1 MRSRGGAVLA
11 AILLATLATSTSPRR
26 LALAQEEEDLTQNL
40 RSMRTAY
47 DRARESIDDLDF
59 NAAVKEL
66 QGLIEPRRNARPSD
80 LTLEEL
86 KVLCAA
92 YDLRARALFNLGN
105 TQAAQADFES
115 LLRLDATYLIDRQ
128 TLSPKVVGLFDQA
141 RRRLVGVLYLSVEP
155 QAARV
160 LVDGDQVDAR
170 SAEGIG
176 LFTGTHDLRIELE
189 GYDSYS
195 ETVGATGGSELRR
208 SVRLRPN
215 RRTLEFITVPAG
227 VTVTIDGR
235 PAGVSAGPPTAEVE
249 ALAAQFRFDPR
260 QASAPLPVPLIPPGE
275 HKVTFDRD
283 CFSSRSLTVR
293 VELDAEQ
300 NRPLRYAPVV
310 LEEARSQLQV
320 SSVPS
325 GAEVLVD
332 GVKQGTTPI
341 TLDAL
346 CGGERDVTVVKAD
359 IGRWNERVRVAAGQV
374 NTLNVRLRPTLLYAG
389 TFRLDEWGRA
399 VWSDEDKALLEALG
413 RGLKT
418 LNVVRMPQVQEEIR
432 KSIIRWMISDPREAS
447 AGTILSPDLLKDA
460 AARTGADLVL
470 AGLTFTNDP
479 DRSWMLALYSPLHG
493 SPDIVRLRTDQ
504 PDGVRSFVERLDSAP
519 PESDVWW
526 GMTLAD
532 SGLGSPGPV
541 VVRVLPGSPAAKAG
555 LRVGDRLQLVATS
568 KVQSTREALAA
579 MEKESQR
586 KGGVRVPVVLS
597 VDGGDSVRT
606 VRLAAG
612 EAPSVIP
619 LTEAGL
625 LYNRALAEFRL
636 RARASTEDTWKGVA
650 HLNLGIALMHFRAYD
665 KALSEGLAR
674 ADLPQGSGIA
684 AGTVQY
690 YRGLC
695 ALRRG
700 DPEAAR
706 TAFQAAS
713 RATGSTLESADGP
726 SASAAA
732 ARALQALQ

>member
-1 MRSRGGAVLA
+1 VRRLRGTVAVALLLVIPA
-11 AILLATLATSTSPRR
+11 ASTSPGS
-26 LALAQEEEDLTQNL
+26 LVLAQEEEDLTQNL
-40 RSMRTAY
+40 RAMRAAY
-47 DRARESIDDLDF
+47 DRARESMDDLDF
-59 NAAVKEL
+59 NAAIKQL

-80 LTLEEL
+80 LTLEEI

-92 YDLRARALFNLGN
+92 YDLRARALFNQGN

-115 LLRLDATYLIDRQ
+115 LLKLDASYLIDRQ

-155 QAARV
+155 QSARV

-170 SAEGIG
+170 SADGIG
-176 LFTGTHDLRIELE
+176 LYSGTHDLRVEME
-189 GYDSYS
+189 GYDPYS
-195 ETVGATGGSELRR
+195 ETVGASGGSELRR

-227 VTVTIDGR
+227 VTVSIDGR

-249 ALAAQFRFDPR
+249 ALAAQFRFDPQ
-260 QASAPLPVPLIPPGE
+260 QASAPIPVPLIAPGE
-275 HKVTFDRD
+275 HKVTFDKD
-283 CFSSRSLTVR
+283 CFTSRSLTVK

-300 NRPLRYAPVV
+300 NRPLRFAPVL
-310 LEEARSQLQV
+310 LEESRSQLQIT
-320 SSVPS
+320 SVPS

-332 GVKQGTTPI
+332 GVRQGTTPV
-341 TLDAL
+341 TLGAL
-346 CGGERDVTVVKAD
+346 CGGERDVSVIKAD
-359 IGRWNERVRVAAGQV
+359 VGRWNERVRMTAGQV
-374 NTLNVRLRPTLLYAG
+374 NTLTVRLRPTLLYAG

-418 LNVVRMPQVQEEIR
+418 LNIVRMPQVQEEIR
-432 KSIIRWMISDPREAS
+432 KSIIRWMISDPREVTS
-447 AGTILSPDLLKDA
+447 GTILSPDLLKDA

-479 DRSWMLALYSPLHG
+479 NHSWTLALYSPLHG
-493 SPDIVRLRTDQ
+493 SPDIARLRTDQ
-504 PDGVRSFVERLDSAP
+504 PDQVRSFVERLDSAP
-519 PESDVWW
+519 QESDVWW

-532 SGLGSPGPV
+532 SGLGSTGPV

-555 LRVGDRLQLVATS
+555 LRIGDRIQLVATS
-568 KVQSTREALAA
+568 KVQGTRDALAV

-619 LTEAGL
+619 LTESGL

-636 RARASTEDTWKGVA
+636 RARAATEDTLRGVA

-665 KALSEGLAR
+665 KALSEGLSR

>member
-1 MRSRGGAVLA
+1 MRRLRGTVAVALLLVIPA
-11 AILLATLATSTSPRR
+11 ASTSPGS
-26 LALAQEEEDLTQNL
+26 LVLAQEEEDLTQNL
-40 RSMRTAY
+40 RAMRAAY
-47 DRARESIDDLDF
+47 DRARESMDDLDF
-59 NAAVKEL
+59 NAAIKQL

-80 LTLEEL
+80 LTLEEI

-92 YDLRARALFNLGN
+92 YDLRARALFNQGN

-115 LLRLDATYLIDRQ
+115 LLKLDASYLIDRQ

-155 QAARV
+155 QSARV

-170 SAEGIG
+170 SADGIG
-176 LFTGTHDLRIELE
+176 LYSGTHDLRVEME
-189 GYDSYS
+189 GYDPYS
-195 ETVGATGGSELRR
+195 ETVGASGGSELRR

-227 VTVTIDGR
+227 VTVSIDGR

-249 ALAAQFRFDPR
+249 ALAAQFRFDPQ
-260 QASAPLPVPLIPPGE
+260 QASAPIPVPLIAPGE
-275 HKVTFDRD
+275 HKVTFDKD
-283 CFSSRSLTVR
+283 CFTSRSLTVK

-300 NRPLRYAPVV
+300 NRPLRFAPVL
-310 LEEARSQLQV
+310 LEESRSQLQIT
-320 SSVPS
+320 SVPS

-332 GVKQGTTPI
+332 GVRQGTTPV
-341 TLDAL
+341 TLGAL
-346 CGGERDVTVVKAD
+346 CGGERDVSVIKAD
-359 IGRWNERVRVAAGQV
+359 VGRWNERVRMTAGQV
-374 NTLNVRLRPTLLYAG
+374 NTLTVRLRPTLLYAG

-418 LNVVRMPQVQEEIR
+418 LNIVRMPQVQEEIR
-432 KSIIRWMISDPREAS
+432 KSIIRWMISDPREVTS
-447 AGTILSPDLLKDA
+447 GTILSPDLLKDA

-479 DRSWMLALYSPLHG
+479 NHSWTLALYSPLHG
-493 SPDIVRLRTDQ
+493 SPDIARLRTDQ
-504 PDGVRSFVERLDSAP
+504 PDQVRSFVERLDSAP
-519 PESDVWW
+519 QESDVWW

-532 SGLGSPGPV
+532 SGLGSTGPV

-555 LRVGDRLQLVATS
+555 LRIGDRIQLVATS
-568 KVQSTREALAA
+568 KVQGTRDALAV

-619 LTEAGL
+619 LTESGL

-636 RARASTEDTWKGVA
+636 RARAATEDTLRGVA

-665 KALSEGLAR
+665 KALSEGLSR

>member
-1 MRSRGGAVLA
+1 VS
-11 AILLATLATSTSPRR
+11 
-26 LALAQEEEDLTQNL
+26 
-40 RSMRTAY
+40 
-47 DRARESIDDLDF
+47 
-59 NAAVKEL
+59 
-66 QGLIEPRRNARPSD
+66 
-80 LTLEEL
+80 
-86 KVLCAA
+86 
-92 YDLRARALFNLGN
+92 
-105 TQAAQADFES
+105 
-115 LLRLDATYLIDRQ
+115 
-128 TLSPKVVGLFDQA
+128 
-141 RRRLVGVLYLSVEP
+141 
-155 QAARV
+155 
-160 LVDGDQVDAR
+160 
-170 SAEGIG
+170 
-176 LFTGTHDLRIELE
+176 
-189 GYDSYS
+189 
-195 ETVGATGGSELRR
+195 
-208 SVRLRPN
+208 
-215 RRTLEFITVPAG
+215 
-227 VTVTIDGR
+227 IDGR

-249 ALAAQFRFDPR
+249 ALAAQFRFDPQ
-260 QASAPLPVPLIPPGE
+260 QASAPIPVPLIAPGE
-275 HKVTFDRD
+275 HKVTFDKD
-283 CFSSRSLTVR
+283 CFTSRSLTVK

-300 NRPLRYAPVV
+300 NRPLRFAPVL
-310 LEEARSQLQV
+310 LEESRSQLQIT
-320 SSVPS
+320 SVPS

-332 GVKQGTTPI
+332 GVRQGTTPV
-341 TLDAL
+341 TLGAL
-346 CGGERDVTVVKAD
+346 CGGERDVSVIKAD
-359 IGRWNERVRVAAGQV
+359 VGRWNERVRMTAGQV
-374 NTLNVRLRPTLLYAG
+374 NTLTVRLRPTLLYAG

-418 LNVVRMPQVQEEIR
+418 LNIVRMPQVQEEIR
-432 KSIIRWMISDPREAS
+432 KSIIRWMISDPREVTS
-447 AGTILSPDLLKDA
+447 GTILSPDLLKDA

-479 DRSWMLALYSPLHG
+479 NHSWTLALYSPLHG
-493 SPDIVRLRTDQ
+493 SPDIARLRTDQ
-504 PDGVRSFVERLDSAP
+504 PDQVRSFVERLDSAP
-519 PESDVWW
+519 QESDVWW

-532 SGLGSPGPV
+532 SGLGSTGPV

-555 LRVGDRLQLVATS
+555 LRIGDRIQLVATS
-568 KVQSTREALAA
+568 KVQGTRDALAV

-619 LTEAGL
+619 LTESGL

-636 RARASTEDTWKGVA
+636 RARAATEDTLRGVA

-665 KALSEGLAR
+665 KALSEGLSR